1 MRAKSRE
8 IAGFAGSSGF
18 AGLETRTVNGT
29 LGRQPP
35 DGEDELYEP
44 RASCA
49 SSPLFGKPRGFE
61 GSGTAGCWALG
72 AKYSSWTRKLP
83 HAASA
88 RWDARNSH
96 EARRTPTTPDMSE
109 LPETSEKRTVWKTRR
124 GPHGKRTK
132 GCEKKAEREEKR
144 KGGTRAA
151 RPLPFPPGPT
161 FAPRCPFGFNRRI
174 D

>member
-8 IAGFAGSSGF
+8 IAGFAGASSF
-18 AGLETRTVNGT
+18 AELETRTGNGA
-29 LGRQPP
+29 LGR
-35 DGEDELYEP
+35 
-44 RASCA
+44 RAA
-49 SSPLFGKPRGFE
+49 RRRGRTLRAANAVRVKP
-61 GSGTAGCWALG
+61 ALRKTSEFRRLRDCG
-72 AKYSSWTRKLP
+72 LLGSWTRKLP

-109 LPETSEKRTVWKTRR
+109 LPETSEKRTVRKTRR

-151 RPLPFPPGPT
+151 RPRPFPPGPT
-161 FAPRCPFGFNRRI
+161 FDPRCPFGFNRRI